1 MIINTPYTCVCVCA
15 RVCNFFPRL
24 TWLEE
29 EKLEPSEDSAEG
41 RFSAVKLNYG
51 GILATSLYSQVS
63 FYRR

>member
-1 MIINTPYTCVCVCA
+1 MCACPSVCIRARMCA
-15 RVCNFFPRL
+15 TSVR
-24 TWLEE
+24 WLEE

-41 RFSAVKLNYG
+41 RFSVIKLNYG